1 MPASLTTVSDPL
13 TGVFPPYRCFSLPLN
28 NMSIFGCCTEFK
40 DRRTSVALGD
50 TAQLVLLLAQYLNV
64 MLPYPIKLMGSF
76 SQIMDPISCPQAGEV
91 CRYSLYPTGNTVTD
105 FAQAIFLL
113 NQNIQ
118 KLLESQKMVSH
129 NSENTLANIDWLL
142 QAIISKP
149 VCLDDLAKISS

>member
-1 MPASLTTVSDPL
+1 MLVSDPL

-28 NMSIFGCCTEFK
+28 NMSIFGCCTELN

-50 TAQLVLLLAQYLNV
+50 TAQLILLLAHYLNV
-64 MLPYPIKLMGSF
+64 VLPYPIKLMGSF
-76 SQIMDPISCPQAGEV
+76 SQILDPISCPQAGEIY
-91 CRYSLYPTGNTVTD
+91 RYSLYPTGKTITD
-105 FAQAIFLL
+105 FSQALFLL

-129 NSENTLANIDWLL
+129 NSGNTLANIDWLL

-149 VCLDDLAKISS
+149 VRLEDLAKFSN